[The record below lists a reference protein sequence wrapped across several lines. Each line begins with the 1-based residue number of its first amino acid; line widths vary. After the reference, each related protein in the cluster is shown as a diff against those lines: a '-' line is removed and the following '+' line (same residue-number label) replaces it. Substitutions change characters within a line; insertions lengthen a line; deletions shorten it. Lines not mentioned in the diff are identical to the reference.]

1 MGQKRPWPLGNLQPA
16 RKPRGHLHLL
26 SRLFV
31 TILGGPHPL
40 PRGSFSLAE
49 LTELSGNGHR
59 GWFCSLPARRTHS
72 GLFQNPHDVTVPPA
86 HEETESSCR
95 RGNSRHLYPEALFKE
110 NTPAWHSAGA
120 RTVVAAASRAG
131 PCTPAPRSA
140 GPCPLPASRLPLGP
154 RRPPPTRQ
162 RLWPPASFV
171 LGIKRQWWPKGSA
184 C

>member
-31 TILGGPHPL
+31 TILGGPRPL

-95 RGNSRHLYPEALFKE
+95 RGSSRHLYPEALFKE
-110 NTPAWHSAGA
+110 NTPAWHSLPGLELLLQLPP
-120 RTVVAAASRAG
+120 G
-131 PCTPAPRSA
+131 PVPAPQ
-140 GPCPLPASRLPLGP
+140 GPGLRGPVPSRPLGSP
-154 RRPPPTRQ
+154 WASGGRRPPVRGSG
-162 RLWPPASFV
+162 LLPALFW
-171 LGIKRQWWPKGSA
+171 G
-184 C
+184 